1 MPYQLNK
8 NILEICLSRDLGG
21 LELHVKNIS
30 HYLNSLCVI
39 NNTSKLEP
47 FFKEN
52 SHPYEKI
59 GRYSFLKLA
68 KIIDKNQIDVVHLHW
83 TKDIPVVVL
92 AKLISKRKPKIV
104 QTRHMHMTRF
114 KNDFYH
120 SFLYKNI
127 DTMIAVTAM
136 VKNQLEK
143 FIPQTVRPKIK
154 MCYIGANTPK
164 VLTQEEKKALKISWG
179 LDNEFVVA
187 IVGRIEEAK
196 GQHIVLQA
204 VAKLR
209 EVGINAKTLIIGHAM
224 NESYLE
230 NLKATYKEDIFTGF
244 VNNASNLM
252 QIADCLVLATKKET
266 FGLVLIEAMKCG
278 ICVLGSNQ
286 GGPLEIIDDKKNGL
300 LFESM
305 NSDDLYEKLLELHN
319 NPVKKEQL
327 AQLGKQKA
335 TEVFDEQTQFKEF
348 KTILENL

>member
-114 KNDFYH
+114 KSDFYH
-120 SFLYKNI
+120 KFLYKNI
-127 DTMIAVTAM
+127 HTIIAVTHM
-136 VKNQLEK
+136 VKEQLEK
-143 FIPQTVRPKIK
+143 FIPKNICPKLH

-164 VLTQEEKKALKISWG
+164 LLSNKEKEILKDSLG
-179 LDNEFVVA
+179 LKDEFIVA

-196 GQHIVLQA
+196 GQHIVLEA
-204 VAKLR
+204 VEKLR
-209 EVGINAKTLIIGHAM
+209 HNNIKAKTLIIGHAM
-224 NESYLE
+224 NEEYAN
-230 NLKATYKEDIFTGF
+230 NLKKNYPHDIFTGF
-244 VNNASNLM
+244 INNPSDSM
-252 QIADCLVLATKKET
+252 QIADCVVLATQKET
-266 FGLVLIEAMKCG
+266 FGLVLIEAMQCG

-286 GGPLEIIDDKKNGL
+286 GGPLEIINNDINGL

-305 NSDDLYEKLLELHN
+305 NSEDLYQKLLTMYN
-319 NPVKKEQL
+319 NPNKKEQL
-327 AQLGKQKA
+327 ALLGKQKA
-335 TEVFDEQTQFKEF
+335 HTEFDAERQFEKF
-348 KTILENL
+348 KTILENI

>member
-1 MPYQLNK
+1 MK
-8 NILEICLSRDLGG
+8 KILEVCLSPDLGG
-21 LELHVKNIS
+21 LELHMKDLTKFLKVKG
-30 HYLNSLCVI
+30 VI
-39 NNTSKLEP
+39 NKKSKLKAI
-47 FFKEN
+47 FQKEN
-52 SHPYEKI
+52 LPYFEI

-68 KIIDKNQIDVVHLHW
+68 KIIDDEKIDVVHLQW
-83 TKDIPVVVL
+83 TKDIPTTVL
-92 AKLISKRKPKIV
+92 AKLISKQNPKIV
-104 QTRHMHMTRF
+104 QTRNMHMTRF
-114 KNDFYH
+114 KDDFYH
-120 SFLYKNI
+120 KFLYKNI

-164 VLTQEEKKALKISWG
+164 VLTQEEKTVLKTSWG

-278 ICVLGSNQ
+278 ICILGSNQ
-286 GGPLEIIDDKKNGL
+286 GGPLEIIDGEKDGL

-305 NSDDLYEKLLELHN
+305 NSDDLYEKLLLLSKESELKN
-319 NPVKKEQL
+319 TL
-327 AQLGKQKA
+327 AKNGKIKA
-335 TEVFDEQTQFKEF
+335 DTCFDSTTQFGIIRD
-348 KTILENL
+348 ILEEV